1 MTARSG
7 SKRRDEDT
15 AELDSLCQYA
25 IQGVHEASYLE
36 FLRFAPQEKPG
47 EEIRASLH
55 PGCDR
60 MRLPA
65 HIEARAGFY
74 LADALTAVSPSTWP
88 DAFMDARNVMAGAL
102 RVAAGERQVV
112 IRCAGGGRHA
122 YAGRAAHGCHLNH
135 AAIAASFLRESLPRV
150 AVLSLG
156 EHHANGT
163 QSIFMPRADVLT
175 VSVHG
180 DPAQRY
186 PFYTGYADEHGSEDA
201 AGANLNLVLGAE
213 ADEKTADAALAEA
226 CEAIRRFSPGAVVVD
241 IEAGLS
247 APFDRL
253 AMSGPAAAA
262 RKLSGALN
270 CPVMVIACETS

>member
-1 MTARSG
+1 MTAKFAWKKDDG
-7 SKRRDEDT
+7 DA
-15 AELDSLCQYA
+15 AELDSICQYA

-36 FLRFAPQEKPG
+36 FLRFAPLEKP
-47 EEIRASLH
+47 EAEIRATLH

-74 LADALTAVSPSTWP
+74 LADTLTAVSPSTWQS
-88 DAFMDARNVMAGAL
+88 AFAGARNAMAGAL
-102 RVAAGERQVV
+102 RTAAGERQVV

-163 QSIFMPRADVLT
+163 QSIFLSRADVLT

-180 DPAQRY
+180 DPARRY
-186 PFYTGYADEHGSEDA
+186 PFYTGYADEQGSEDA

-213 ADEKTADAALAEA
+213 ADENTADAALDEA

-241 IEAGLS
+241 LEAGLG
-247 APFDRL
+247 APFDHLVR
-253 AMSGPAAAA
+253 SGPAAAA

-270 CPVMVIACETS
+270 CPVMVITCETS

>member
-1 MTARSG
+1 MTAS
-7 SKRRDEDT
+7 SASMVDDKD
-15 AELDSLCQYA
+15 AANLDSLCQYA

-36 FLRFAPQEKPG
+36 FLRFAPLEKPG
-47 EEIRASLH
+47 AEIRATLH

-74 LADALTAVSPSTWP
+74 LADGLTVVSPSTWP
-88 DAFMDARNVMAGAL
+88 GAFMDARNVMAVAL
-102 RVAAGERQVV
+102 RVAAGERQGVT
-112 IRCAGGGRHA
+112 RCVGSGRHA
-122 YAGRAAHGCHLNH
+122 YAGRAAHGSYLNH

-156 EHHANGT
+156 EHHASGT
-163 QSIFMPRADVLT
+163 QSIFLARADVLC

-201 AGANLNLVLGAE
+201 AGTNLNLVLGGE

-241 IEAGLS
+241 LEAGLG

-253 AMSGPAAAA
+253 ALAGPAAAA

>member
-1 MTARSG
+1 MTAKSA
-7 SKRRDEDT
+7 SKSTDRE
-15 AELDSLCQYA
+15 ASELDSLCQYA

-36 FLRFAPQEKPG
+36 FLRFAPLEKPDV
-47 EEIRASLH
+47 EIRATLH

-74 LADALTAVSPSTWP
+74 LADALTPVSSSTWP
-88 DAFMDARNVMAGAL
+88 DALVDARNVMAGAL
-102 RVAAGERQVV
+102 RIAAGERQVV
-112 IRCAGGGRHA
+112 ARCAGSGRHT
-122 YAGRAAHGCHLNH
+122 YAGRAARGSYLNH
-135 AAIAASFLRESLPRV
+135 AAIAASFLRESLARI

-156 EHHANGT
+156 EHHASGT
-163 QSIFMPRADVLT
+163 QSIFLSRADVLT

-213 ADEKTADAALAEA
+213 ADEKTVDAALAEA

-241 IEAGLS
+241 IEAGLTT
-247 APFDRL
+247 PFDRL
-253 AMSGPAAAA
+253 ALSGPAAAA

>member
-1 MTARSG
+1 MTAS
-7 SKRRDEDT
+7 SASMVDDKD
-15 AELDSLCQYA
+15 AANLDSLCQYA

-36 FLRFAPQEKPG
+36 FLRFAPLEKPDA
-47 EEIRASLH
+47 EIRATLH

-74 LADALTAVSPSTWP
+74 LADALTVVSPSTWP
-88 DAFMDARNVMAGAL
+88 SAFAGTRNVMAGAL
-102 RVAAGERQVV
+102 RVAAGERQGVT
-112 IRCAGGGRHA
+112 RCAGSGRHA
-122 YAGRAAHGCHLNH
+122 YAGRAAHGSYLNH

-163 QSIFMPRADVLT
+163 QSIFLSRADVLT

-201 AGANLNLVLGAE
+201 AGANLNLVLGGE
-213 ADEKTADAALAEA
+213 ADEKAADAALAEA

-241 IEAGLS
+241 IEAGLT

-253 AMSGPAAAA
+253 ASSGPAAAA

>member
-1 MTARSG
+1 MTARSIP
-7 SKRRDEDT
+7 KLDDQE
-15 AELDSLCQYA
+15 AANLDSLCQYA

-36 FLRFAPQEKPG
+36 FLRFAPLEKPDA
-47 EEIRASLH
+47 EIRATLH

-74 LADALTAVSPSTWP
+74 LADTLTAVSPSTWLG
-88 DAFMDARNVMAGAL
+88 AFVDARNVMAGAL
-102 RVAAGERQVV
+102 RIAAGERQVV
-112 IRCAGGGRHA
+112 TRCAGRGRHA
-122 YAGRAAHGCHLNH
+122 YAGRAARGSYLNH
-135 AAIAASFLRESLPRV
+135 AAIAASFLRESLARV

-156 EHHANGT
+156 EHHASGT
-163 QSIFMPRADVLT
+163 QSIFLSRADVLC

-213 ADEKTADAALAEA
+213 ADEKAADAALAEA

-241 IEAGLS
+241 IEAGLT

-253 AMSGPAAAA
+253 ASSGPAAAA

-270 CPVMVIACETS
+270 CPVMVIACEAS

>member
-1 MTARSG
+1 MTARSV
-7 SKRRDEDT
+7 SKRGDEEA

-36 FLRFAPQEKPG
+36 FLRFAPLEKPG
-47 EEIRASLH
+47 AEIRASLH

-88 DAFMDARNVMAGAL
+88 DAFSDARSVMAGAL
-102 RVAAGERQVV
+102 RVVAGERQIVT
-112 IRCAGGGRHA
+112 RCTGGGRHA

-150 AVLSLG
+150 VVLSLG
-156 EHHANGT
+156 EHHASGT
-163 QSIFMPRADVLT
+163 QSIFLSRADVLC

-180 DPAQRY
+180 DPALRY

-226 CEAIRRFSPGAVVVD
+226 CEAIRRFSPGAVVVE
-241 IEAGLS
+241 IEAGLT

-253 AMSGPAAAA
+253 ALSGPAAAA

>member
-1 MTARSG
+1 MTAS
-7 SKRRDEDT
+7 T
-15 AELDSLCQYA
+15 ASMLDDKDAASLDSLCQYA

-36 FLRFAPQEKPG
+36 FLRFAPLEKP
-47 EEIRASLH
+47 EVEIRASLH

-88 DAFMDARNVMAGAL
+88 SAFAGARNVMAGAL
-102 RVAAGERQVV
+102 QIAAGERQVV
-112 IRCAGGGRHA
+112 TRCAGRGRHA
-122 YAGRAAHGCHLNH
+122 YAGRAARGSYLNH

-156 EHHANGT
+156 EHHASGT
-163 QSIFMPRADVLT
+163 QSIFLARTDVFC

-213 ADEKTADAALAEA
+213 ADEKAADAALAEA

-241 IEAGLS
+241 IEAGLT

-253 AMSGPAAAA
+253 ASSGPAAAA

>member
-1 MTARSG
+1 MTARSV
-7 SKRRDEDT
+7 SKRGDEEA

-36 FLRFAPQEKPG
+36 FLRFAPLEKPDA
-47 EEIRASLH
+47 EIRATLH

-88 DAFMDARNVMAGAL
+88 DAFAGARNVIAGAL
-102 RVAAGERQVV
+102 QIAAGERQAV
-112 IRCAGGGRHA
+112 IRGVGGGRHA
-122 YAGRAAHGCHLNH
+122 YAGRAAHGSYLNH
-135 AAIAASFLRESLPRV
+135 AAIAASFLRESLPRI

-156 EHHANGT
+156 QHHANGT
-163 QSIFMPRADVLT
+163 QSIFLARADVLT

-186 PFYTGYADEHGSEDA
+186 PFYTGYADEHGGEGA

-213 ADEKTADAALAEA
+213 ADETTADAALAEA

-241 IEAGLS
+241 IEAGLT

-253 AMSGPAAAA
+253 ALSGPAAAA

>member
-1 MTARSG
+1 MTAKSAWK
-7 SKRRDEDT
+7 SDDKDA

-36 FLRFAPQEKPG
+36 FLRFAPLEKP
-47 EEIRASLH
+47 EAEIRATLH

-102 RVAAGERQVV
+102 RIVAGERQVV
-112 IRCAGGGRHA
+112 TRCAGSGRHA
-122 YAGRAAHGCHLNH
+122 YAGRAARGCHLNH

-156 EHHANGT
+156 EHHASGT
-163 QSIFMPRADVLT
+163 QSIFLARADVLCA
-175 VSVHG
+175 SVHG

-186 PFYTGYADEHGSEDA
+186 PFYTGYADEHGGEDA
-201 AGANLNLVLGAE
+201 AGANLNLVLGGE
-213 ADEKTADAALAEA
+213 ADAKTVDAALAEA
-226 CEAIRRFSPGAVVVD
+226 CEAVRHFSPGAVVVD

-247 APFDRL
+247 APFGRL
-253 AMSGPAAAA
+253 TMSGPAAAA
-262 RKLSGALN
+262 RKFSGALD
-270 CPVMVIACETS
+270 CPVMVISCETN

>member
-1 MTARSG
+1 MTAS
-7 SKRRDEDT
+7 SASMVDEKD
-15 AELDSLCQYA
+15 AANLDSLCQYA

-36 FLRFAPQEKPG
+36 FLRFAPLEKPG
-47 EEIRASLH
+47 EEIRATLH

-74 LADALTAVSPSTWP
+74 LADALTALSPSTWP
-88 DAFMDARNVMAGAL
+88 DAFSDARSVMAGAL
-102 RVAAGERQVV
+102 QIAAGERQAV
-112 IRCAGGGRHA
+112 IRGVGGGRHA
-122 YAGRAAHGCHLNH
+122 HAGRAARRSYLNH

-163 QSIFMPRADVLT
+163 QSIFLPRADVFC

-180 DPAQRY
+180 DPALRY
-186 PFYTGYADEHGSEDA
+186 PFYTGYADEHGSEEA

-213 ADEKTADAALAEA
+213 ADEKAADAALAEA

-241 IEAGLS
+241 IEPGLA

-253 AMSGPAAAA
+253 AMSGPAAAS